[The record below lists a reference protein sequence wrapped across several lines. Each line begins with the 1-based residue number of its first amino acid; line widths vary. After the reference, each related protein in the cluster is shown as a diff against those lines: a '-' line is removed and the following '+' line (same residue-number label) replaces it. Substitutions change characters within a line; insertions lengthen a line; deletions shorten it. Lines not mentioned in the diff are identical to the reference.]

1 MEGRHTAGNTFQ
13 FIEKCIA
20 KFVVEELGTHA
31 LSFCERL
38 LIWQNGLSAGH
49 KKSMGDNLV
58 HALGP
63 EKTRI
68 ERQVTPTL
76 KAQTFTTCSNSIQR
90 NFSGFRALPNK

>member
-1 MEGRHTAGNTFQ
+1 MRFR
-13 FIEKCIA
+13 
-20 KFVVEELGTHA
+20 FVSGYLFGKTGFP
-31 LSFCERL
+31 S
-38 LIWQNGLSAGH
+38 GH

>member
-1 MEGRHTAGNTFQ
+1 MRFR
-13 FIEKCIA
+13 
-20 KFVVEELGTHA
+20 FVSGYLFGKTGFP
-31 LSFCERL
+31 S
-38 LIWQNGLSAGH
+38 GH

-76 KAQTFTTCSNSIQR
+76 
-90 NFSGFRALPNK
+90 